1 MKRSNLVK
9 IFIAMYLLLG
19 VLAVILIIYAKSF
32 NLMPAWIAVACV
44 GYVLEVAREEM
55 L

>member
-1 MKRSNLVK
+1 MTRSALVK

-19 VLAVILIIYAKSF
+19 VLAVILIIYANSF
-32 NLMPAWIAVACV
+32 DLLPVWMAVACA

>member
-1 MKRSNLVK
+1 MTRSALVK

-19 VLAVILIIYAKSF
+19 VLAVILVIHANSF
-32 NLMPAWIAVACV
+32 DLLPAWIAVACV